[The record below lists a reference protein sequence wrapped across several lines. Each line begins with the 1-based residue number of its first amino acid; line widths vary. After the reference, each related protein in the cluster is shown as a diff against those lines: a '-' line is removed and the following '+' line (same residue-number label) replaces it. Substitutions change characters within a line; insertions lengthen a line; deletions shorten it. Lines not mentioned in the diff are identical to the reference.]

1 MEENNKS
8 TGQKEITALEDNKFS
23 MVIDTL
29 INIAIAVVVF
39 AVFYFFIAQP
49 HQVDGSSMLP
59 NFENNDYVLT
69 EKVTQYFSGYH
80 VGEAIVF
87 HYPNDTT
94 KDYIKRIIAVPGDEI
109 RLKDGN
115 VIVNDVVMD
124 ESYTD
129 GSETHGNRFLGE
141 GDNYRLGDNEYFV
154 LGDNR
159 DESSDSRE
167 WGPVD
172 ESLIVGKVFFRY
184 WPISSFGLIKVM

>member
-1 MEENNKS
+1 MEDDLNTLNAKS
-8 TGQKEITALEDNKFS
+8 SEIADNKFS

-39 AVFYFFIAQP
+39 AVVYFFVAQP

-59 NFENNDYVLT
+59 NFVNNDYVLT
-69 EKVTQYFSGYH
+69 EKITQHFDGYNK
-80 VGEAIVF
+80 GEAIVF

-94 KDYIKRIIAVPGDEI
+94 KDYIKRIIALPGDEVMI
-109 RLKDGN
+109 ENGK
-115 VIVNDVVMD
+115 VYINDVVLD
-124 ESYTD
+124 ETYTD
-129 GSETHGNRFLGE
+129 GSETRGNRFLGT
-141 GDNYRLGDNEYFV
+141 GDRYRLGDNEYFV

-172 ESLIVGKVFFRY
+172 KSLIVGKVFFRY
-184 WPISSFGLIKVM
+184 WPISSFGMIRSK